1 MNDTTRAHATLL
13 RRWYLLISLLLLV
26 ACSTPAAQSVAPPS
40 MASPTPDA
48 TATPVPSPL
57 PTPTPAP
64 TATPEPRLA
73 EGVYIAGIEVGGL
86 TPTEARHELTARLSP
101 LLRPLDIRAGDR
113 ELLLRVEDIDMRLDL
128 DAMID
133 AARTASAGRRI
144 PLRVVYDEA
153 KLREALATLNEQ
165 ASTPAQFSIITGTTA
180 ISRSFVMEGGLSI
193 DIDDAVRQIDDRLRS
208 VGAPR
213 RVTLTLTPQRGPAAR
228 PDPQMLQDQ
237 LQAMAETWRGVIGV
251 YVYDLAQDEVVAAL
265 NPDTA
270 FAAAS
275 TIKMPIML
283 NAYIN
288 LPDFT
293 EKQQTALRNMIVE
306 SDNLAANALLAA
318 SIGGVGTED
327 AIVGAERMSAL
338 LADLGFTETFQYVP
352 FEAQDYIKLMKL
364 KVKAGPARG
373 GKPPYTEAGRYL
385 RTTPREM
392 ASLYVE
398 VDRCARG
405 EGMLLEK
412 FSDTLTP
419 ERCLEMLDRLAGN
432 GDRRRMVAGIPEG
445 VRVEHKSG
453 WIEDMQA
460 DVGIVRS
467 PGGDYVAAIYVYRPI
482 ASGDAPV
489 PDRIMM
495 STIAAFSRLVYTY
508 FNPLPAQNL

>member
-1 MNDTTRAHATLL
+1 MKNITHAHATLL
-13 RRWYLLISLLLLV
+13 RTLLLMCLALLV
-26 ACSTPAAQSVAPPS
+26 ACSAPTSATVAPSPDV
-40 MASPTPDA
+40 SPTVES
-48 TATPVPSPL
+48 TATPVPSPV
-57 PTPTPAP
+57 PIPTPAP

-86 TPTEARHELTARLSP
+86 TSTEARQELTTRLAP
-101 LLRPLDIRAGDR
+101 LLRPLDIRAGDQ
-113 ELLLRVEDIDMRLDL
+113 EIMLRPEDIGMRIALDSML
-128 DAMID
+128 DVAR
-133 AARTASAGRRI
+133 AAPIGERV
-144 PLRVVYDEA
+144 PLQIVYHED
-153 KLREALATLNEQ
+153 KLRAVLTALNEEV
-165 ASTPAQFSIITGTTA
+165 SVPAQFSVLTETKT
-180 ISRSFVMEGGLSI
+180 ISRSFVMDGGLSI
-193 DIDDAVRQIDDRLRS
+193 DIDSAIQQIDDRLRS

-213 RVTLTLTPQRGPAAR
+213 RVTLTLAPQRGPAVR
-228 PDPQMLQDQ
+228 PDPQMLQEQ
-237 LQAMAETWRGVIGV
+237 IETMADSWRGVIGV
-251 YVYDLAQDEVVAAL
+251 YVYDLTNAEVVAAL

-288 LPDFT
+288 LPEFT
-293 EKQQTALRNMIVE
+293 EKQQAALRTMIVD

-318 SIGGVGTED
+318 SVGGVGTED
-327 AIVGAERMSAL
+327 AIVGAERMSAM

-373 GKPPYTEAGRYL
+373 GKPPYTDAGRYL

-392 ASLYVE
+392 ATLYVE

-405 EGMLLEK
+405 EGLLLER
-412 FSDTLTP
+412 FDDMLTP
-419 ERCLEMLDRLAGN
+419 ERCQEMLDNLAN
-432 GDRRRMVAGIPEG
+432 NDDNRRMVAGIPEG

-453 WIEDMQA
+453 WIADMQA

-467 PGGDYVAAIYVYRPI
+467 PGGDYVIAIYVYRPL

-489 PDRIMM
+489 PDQIMM

-508 FNPLPAQNL
+508 FNPLTAS

>member
-1 MNDTTRAHATLL
+1 MIDRVVLAQAMMLQKICLLMFLMTLA
-13 RRWYLLISLLLLV
+13 
-26 ACSTPAAQSVAPPS
+26 ACSTPASVIVTPMS
-40 MASPTPDA
+40 EASPTIGA
-48 TATPVPSPL
+48 TATSVPSPV
-57 PTPTPAP
+57 PTLTPVP

-73 EGVYIAGIEVGGL
+73 EGVYIAGVEVGGL
-86 TPTEARHELTARLSP
+86 TPAEARQDLATRLAP
-101 LLRPLDIRAGDR
+101 LLQPLDVRVGDREILLRPDEIG
-113 ELLLRVEDIDMRLDL
+113 LRIDF
-128 DAMID
+128 DAMLD
-133 AARTASAGRRI
+133 AARAASIGERA
-144 PLRVVYDEA
+144 PLQIEYDED
-153 KLREALATLNEQ
+153 KLRAALVALNEEV
-165 ASTPAQFSIITGTTA
+165 SVPAQFSVVTETKT
-180 ISRSFVMEGGLSI
+180 ISRSFVMSGGLSI
-193 DIDDAVRQIDDRLRS
+193 DIDNAMQQIDDRLRS

-213 RVTLTLTPQRGPAAR
+213 RVTLTLAPQRGPALR
-228 PDPQMLQDQ
+228 PDPQMLQEQ
-237 LQAMAETWRGVIGV
+237 LNAMADSWRGVIGI
-251 YVYDLAQDEVVAAL
+251 YVYDLTNDEAVAAF

-288 LPDFT
+288 LPEFT
-293 EKQQTALRNMIVE
+293 EKQQTALRKMIVD

-327 AIVGAERMSAL
+327 AITGAERMSAM
-338 LADLGFTETFQYVP
+338 LADLGFPETFQYVP
-352 FEAQDYIKLMKL
+352 FEAQDYIRLMKL

-373 GKPPYTEAGRYL
+373 GKPPYTDAGRYL

-392 ASLYVE
+392 ATLYVE

-405 EGMLLEK
+405 EGVLLER
-412 FSDTLTP
+412 FDDMLTP
-419 ERCLEMLDRLAGN
+419 ERCQEMLDNLAEN
-432 GDRRRMVAGIPEG
+432 GDRRRMIAGIPDG

-453 WIEDMQA
+453 WIDDMQA

-467 PGGDYVAAIYVYRPI
+467 PGGDYVVAIYVYRPI

-508 FNPLPAQNL
+508 FNPLIAS

>member
-1 MNDTTRAHATLL
+1 MNDTTRAHAALL
-13 RRWYLLISLLLLV
+13 RRWHLLVALMLLV
-26 ACSTPAAQSVAPPS
+26 ACGAPAAQSVVPS
-40 MASPTPDA
+40 PDVSPTPDA

-57 PTPTPAP
+57 PTLTPVP

-73 EGVYIAGIEVGGL
+73 EGVYVAGIEVGGL
-86 TPTEARHELTARLSP
+86 TPTEARQELTMRLAP
-101 LLRPLDIRAGDR
+101 LLRPLDIRAGDQ

-133 AARTASAGRRI
+133 AARAAPVGERI
-144 PLRVVYDEA
+144 PLQVVYDEA
-153 KLREALATLNEQ
+153 KLRESLATLNEQ
-165 ASTPAQFSIITGTTA
+165 ASTPAQFSIITGTTVM
-180 ISRSFVMEGGLSI
+180 SRSFVMEGGSVI
-193 DIDDAVRQIDDRLRS
+193 DIESAMQQIDDRLRS

-228 PDPQMLQDQ
+228 PDPQMLQGQ
-237 LQAMAETWRGVIGV
+237 LEAMAETWRGVIGV
-251 YVYDLAQDEVVAAL
+251 YVYDLTNGEVVAAL

-288 LPDFT
+288 LPEFT
-293 EKQQTALRNMIVE
+293 EKQQTALRKMIVE

-327 AIVGAERMSAL
+327 AIVGAERMSKM
-338 LADLGFTETFQYVP
+338 LADLGFPETFQYVP

-373 GKPPYTEAGRYL
+373 GKPPYTDAGRYL

-392 ASLYVE
+392 ATLYVE

-405 EGMLLEK
+405 EGLLLDR
-412 FSDTLTP
+412 FNDMLTP
-419 ERCLEMLDRLAGN
+419 ERCQEMLDHLAEN
-432 GDRRRMVAGIPEG
+432 GDTRRMITGIPEG

-453 WIEDMQA
+453 WIADMQA

-467 PGGDYVAAIYVYRPI
+467 PGGDYVVAIYVYRPI

-508 FNPLPAQNL
+508 FNPLTAFEN

>member
-13 RRWYLLISLLLLV
+13 RRWYLFIGLLLLV
-26 ACSTPAAQSVAPPS
+26 ACGTPAAQSVAPPS
-40 MASPTPDA
+40 VASPTPDA

-57 PTPTPAP
+57 PTPTPVP

-86 TPTEARHELTARLSP
+86 TPTEARRELTARLAP
-101 LLRPLDIRAGDR
+101 LLRPLDIRAGDQ

-133 AARTASAGRRI
+133 AAPSAGERI
-144 PLRVVYDEA
+144 PLQVVYDEA
-153 KLREALATLNEQ
+153 KLRKALATLNEQ
-165 ASTPAQFSIITGTTA
+165 ASTPAQFSIITGTAA

-283 NAYIN
+283 NAY
-288 LPDFT
+288 
-293 EKQQTALRNMIVE
+293 VE

-327 AIVGAERMSAL
+327 AIVGAERMSKM
-338 LADLGFTETFQYVP
+338 LADLGFPETFQYVP

-364 KVKAGPARG
+364 KVKAGPA
-373 GKPPYTEAGRYL
+373 
-385 RTTPREM
+385 
-392 ASLYVE
+392 
-398 VDRCARG
+398 
-405 EGMLLEK
+405 
-412 FSDTLTP
+412 
-419 ERCLEMLDRLAGN
+419 N
-432 GDRRRMVAGIPEG
+432 GD
-445 VRVEHKSG
+445 
-453 WIEDMQA
+453 
-460 DVGIVRS
+460 
-467 PGGDYVAAIYVYRPI
+467 
-482 ASGDAPV
+482 
-489 PDRIMM
+489 
-495 STIAAFSRLVYTY
+495 
-508 FNPLPAQNL
+508 

>member
-1 MNDTTRAHATLL
+1 MDHVIRAHAALL
-13 RRWYLLISLLLLV
+13 RILCLISLASLV
-26 ACSTPAAQSVAPPS
+26 ACGTPTGATMAPTPE
-40 MASPTPDA
+40 ASPTTAA
-48 TATPVPSPL
+48 TATAVPSPA
-57 PTPTPAP
+57 PTATSAP

-86 TPTEARHELTARLSP
+86 TPAEARQELTARLAP
-101 LLRPLDIRAGDR
+101 LLRPLDIRAGNR
-113 ELLLRVEDIDMRLDL
+113 EVLLRPEEIDMRIDL
-128 DAMID
+128 DPMLD
-133 AARTASAGRRI
+133 AARTAPIGERV
-144 PLRVVYDEA
+144 PLQIEYDEA
-153 KLREALATLNEQ
+153 KLRAALAALNEEVRI
-165 ASTPAQFSIITGTTA
+165 PAQFSVITETKT

-193 DIDDAVRQIDDRLRS
+193 DLDSAVQQIDDRLRS

-213 RVTLTLTPQRGPAAR
+213 RVTLTPVPQRGPAVR
-228 PDPQMLQDQ
+228 PDPQMLQEH
-237 LQAMAETWRGVIGV
+237 LEIMADSWRGVIGV
-251 YVYDLAQDEVVAAL
+251 YVYDLTNDEVVAAI

-288 LPDFT
+288 LPEFT
-293 EKQQTALRNMIVE
+293 EKQQAALRRMIVE

-318 SIGGVGTED
+318 SIGGGGTED
-327 AIVGAERMSAL
+327 AIVGAERMSEVL
-338 LADLGFTETFQYVP
+338 SDLGFRETFQYVP
-352 FEAQDYIKLMKL
+352 FEAQDYIRLMKL

-373 GKPPYTEAGRYL
+373 GKPPYTDAGRYL

-392 ASLYVE
+392 AMLYVE

-405 EGMLLEK
+405 EGLLLER
-412 FSDTLTP
+412 FADMLTP
-419 ERCLEMLDRLAGN
+419 ERCQEMLDNLAEN
-432 GDRRRMVAGIPEG
+432 GDDRRMVAGLPEG

-453 WIEDMQA
+453 WIADMQA

-467 PGGDYVAAIYVYRPI
+467 PGGDYVVAIYVYRPI

-508 FNPLPAQNL
+508 FNPLSAS

>member
-1 MNDTTRAHATLL
+1 MKDTTRAHAMLL
-13 RRWYLLISLLLLV
+13 RGWHFLIGLLLLM
-26 ACSTPAAQSVAPPS
+26 ACSTPAAQPVTPTSG
-40 MASPTPDA
+40 ASPTSAA
-48 TATPVPSPL
+48 TATPVPSPV
-57 PTPTPAP
+57 PTPTPVP
-64 TATPEPRLA
+64 TATPEPLLA

-86 TPTEARHELTARLSP
+86 TLSEARRELTARLAP
-101 LLRPLDIRAGDR
+101 LLRPLDIRAGDQ
-113 ELLLRVEDIDMRLDL
+113 ELLLRIEEIDMRLDL

-133 AARTASAGRRI
+133 AARAAAAGERI
-144 PLRVVYDEA
+144 PLQIAYDEA
-153 KLREALATLNEQ
+153 KLREVLAALNERS
-165 ASTPAQFSIITGTTA
+165 STPAQFSIITGTTV

-213 RVTLTLTPQRGPAAR
+213 RVTLMLTPQRGSVAR
-228 PDPQMLQDQ
+228 PDPQLLQEQ
-237 LQAMAETWRGVIGV
+237 LQTMANIWRGVIGV
-251 YVYDLAQDEVVAAL
+251 YVYDLAEDRVVAAL

-288 LPDFT
+288 VPDFT
-293 EKQQTALRNMIVE
+293 EKQQTALRKMIVE

-338 LADLGFTETFQYVP
+338 LADLGFAETFQYVP

-364 KVKAGPARG
+364 KVKAGPDRG
-373 GKPPYTEAGRYL
+373 GKPPYTDAGRYL

-419 ERCLEMLDRLAGN
+419 ERCLEMLDHLAEN
-432 GDRRRMVAGIPEG
+432 GDTRRMVAGIPQG

-453 WIEDMQA
+453 WIDDMQA
-460 DVGIVRS
+460 DAGIVRS
-467 PGGDYVAAIYVYRPI
+467 PGGDYVVAIYVYRPV

-508 FNPLPAQNL
+508 FNPLSAQEN

>member
-1 MNDTTRAHATLL
+1 MKDTTPAHATLL
-13 RRWYLLISLLLLV
+13 RRWYVLIGLLLLV
-26 ACSTPAAQSVAPPS
+26 ACSTPATQSVSPS
-40 MASPTPDA
+40 PVASPTPDA

-57 PTPTPAP
+57 PPATPAP

-86 TPTEARHELTARLSP
+86 TPTEAQRELAARLAP
-101 LLRPLDIRAGDR
+101 LLRPLDIRAGDQ
-113 ELLLRVEDIDMRLDL
+113 ELLLRIEEIDMRLDL

-133 AARTASAGRRI
+133 AARTASAGSRI
-144 PLRVVYDEA
+144 PLQVVYDEA
-153 KLREALATLNEQ
+153 KLRQALIALNDQ
-165 ASTPAQFSIITGTTA
+165 ASIPAQFSIITGTTA

-193 DIDDAVRQIDDRLRS
+193 DIDDAVRQIDDRLHS
-208 VGAPR
+208 IGAPR
-213 RVTLTLTPQRGPAAR
+213 RVTLTLTPQRGPAVR
-228 PDPQMLQDQ
+228 PDPQMLQEQ
-237 LQAMAETWRGVIGV
+237 LQAMADTWRGVIGV

-293 EKQQTALRNMIVE
+293 EKQQAALRSMIVE

-419 ERCLEMLDRLAGN
+419 ERCLEMLDHLAEN
-432 GDRRRMVAGIPEG
+432 GDTRRMVAGIPQG

-453 WIEDMQA
+453 WIDDLQA
-460 DVGIVRS
+460 DAGIVRS
-467 PGGDYVAAIYVYRPI
+467 PGGDYVVAIYVYRPV

-489 PDRIMM
+489 PDRIMR

-508 FNPLPAQNL
+508 FNPLPAQEN

>member
-1 MNDTTRAHATLL
+1 MDHLTRAYAALL
-13 RRWYLLISLLLLV
+13 RILYLSALASLV
-26 ACSTPAAQSVAPPS
+26 ACSTPTSATIAPTS
-40 MASPTPDA
+40 EASPTIGA
-48 TATPVPSPL
+48 TATPIPSPV
-57 PTPTPAP
+57 PTFTPVP
-64 TATPEPRLA
+64 TAAPEPRLA

-86 TPTEARHELTARLSP
+86 TLTEARQELATRLAP
-101 LLRPLDIRAGDR
+101 LLRPLDIRAGER
-113 ELLLRVEDIDMRLDL
+113 EILLQPEDIGMRIEI

-133 AARTASAGRRI
+133 AARAASVGGRV
-144 PLRVVYDEA
+144 PLQIAYDEA
-153 KLREALATLNEQ
+153 TLRAALTALNEEV
-165 ASTPAQFSIITGTTA
+165 SVPAQFSVITDTKT
-180 ISRSFVMEGGLSI
+180 ISRSFVMSGGLSI
-193 DIDDAVRQIDDRLRS
+193 DIDTAMQQINDRLHS

-213 RVTLTLTPQRGPAAR
+213 RVTLTLVPQRGPDIR

-237 LQAMAETWRGVIGV
+237 LEAMADSWRGVIGV
-251 YVYDLAQDEVVAAL
+251 YVYDLTNDEVVAAI

-288 LPDFT
+288 LPEFT
-293 EKQQTALRNMIVE
+293 EKQKTALRRMIID

-327 AIVGAERMSAL
+327 AIVGAERMSKM
-338 LADLGFTETFQYVP
+338 LADLGFPETFQYVP

-373 GKPPYTEAGRYL
+373 GKPPYTDAGRYL

-392 ASLYVE
+392 ATLYVE
-398 VDRCARG
+398 LDRCARG
-405 EGMLLEK
+405 EGLLLER
-412 FSDTLTP
+412 FNDTLTP
-419 ERCLEMLDRLAGN
+419 ERCQEMLDNLAEN
-432 GDRRRMVAGIPEG
+432 GDERRMVAGLPEG

-453 WIEDMQA
+453 WIADMQA

-467 PGGDYVAAIYVYRPI
+467 PGGDYVVAIYVYRPI

-508 FNPLPAQNL
+508 FNPLVAS

>member
-1 MNDTTRAHATLL
+1 MDHGKRAHALLL
-13 RRWYLLISLLLLV
+13 RILFLMALAALA
-26 ACSTPAAQSVAPPS
+26 ACSAPTS
-40 MASPTPDA
+40 ATLAPTSEALPTIDA
-48 TATPVPSPL
+48 TATAVPSPV
-57 PTPTPAP
+57 PTPTSVP
-64 TATPEPRLA
+64 TVTPEPRLA

-86 TPTEARHELTARLSP
+86 TPTEARQDLATRLAP
-101 LLRPLDIRAGDR
+101 LLQPLDIRAGDR
-113 ELLLRVEDIDMRLDL
+113 EILLRPEEIGMRIDV
-128 DAMID
+128 DAMLD
-133 AARTASAGRRI
+133 AARAAPTGERV
-144 PLRVVYDEA
+144 PLQIEYDED
-153 KLREALATLNEQ
+153 KLRAALAALNEEV
-165 ASTPAQFSIITGTTA
+165 SVPAQFSVITETKT

-193 DIDDAVRQIDDRLRS
+193 DIESAIQQIDDRLRS

-213 RVTLTLTPQRGPAAR
+213 RVTLTLAPQRGPAAR

-237 LQAMAETWRGVIGV
+237 LEAMTDSWRGVIGI
-251 YVYDLAQDEVVAAL
+251 YVYDLTNNEVVAAV

-293 EKQQTALRNMIVE
+293 EKQQAALRTMIVE

-318 SIGGVGTED
+318 SVGGVGTED
-327 AIVGAERMSAL
+327 AIVGAERMSAM
-338 LADLGFTETFQYVP
+338 LANLGFPETFQYVP

-364 KVKAGPARG
+364 KVRAGPARG

-392 ASLYVE
+392 ATLYVE

-405 EGMLLEK
+405 EGLLLER
-412 FSDTLTP
+412 FDDMLTP
-419 ERCLEMLDRLAGN
+419 ERCQEMLDNLAQN
-432 GDRRRMVAGIPEG
+432 GDNRRLVAGLPEG

-453 WIEDMQA
+453 WIDDMQA

-467 PGGDYVAAIYVYRPI
+467 PGGDYVVAIYVYRPI

-508 FNPLPAQNL
+508 FNPLIAS